1 MDNKSILVAPHT
13 VADTM
18 VAEEKAKQLES
29 AVVEPA
35 PGESQAHVQKRKA
48 EEHKDTDASSE
59 ELDSIKAKLF
69 AKKQKSQQQQQRTTK
84 S

>member
-1 MDNKSILVAPHT
+1 MDNKSILVA
-13 VADTM
+13 
-18 VAEEKAKQLES
+18 EGKAKQLDS
-29 AVVEPA
+29 VVEPAA

-48 EEHKDTDASSE
+48 EEHKDTDASEE

-69 AKKQKSQQQQQRTTK
+69 AKKRKSQQRTK